1 MANLGE
7 MLRLYGDLR
16 PNEADWLHL
25 LVVDWQV
32 VADLSFS
39 DLVLWIPQ
47 GDGFV
52 AVAHSRPSTGVTV
65 HQDDVVGQRLPPAR
79 VDLMRR
85 ALTEQVIRHSQEP
98 RWTGSYAV
106 REDLV
111 PVVCDG
117 RAIAVMAREANL
129 GIARSPSR
137 LEVNYLALADE
148 LCGMVARGEFP
159 NLSAPAARRGS
170 PRVGDGI
177 VRLDADGVVL
187 YASPNAMS
195 GFHRLGITGPL
206 VNTVL
211 ATGVAE
217 RLEVH
222 STVDETLAVV
232 LMGRAAWRTE
242 VESHGVSLSLRAIPL
257 TEYGQ
262 RRGGL
267 LLMRDVSEI
276 RLREREL
283 LTKDATIREIH
294 HRVKNNL
301 QTVSALLR
309 LQARRSTSEETRA
322 ALGEAQRRVAT
333 IAVVHET
340 LSQTIDESVDFDELI
355 GRILSMTADIATPD
369 TRVSTSFEGSF
380 GRIYASVATSLA
392 VVLTELVANAVE
404 HGLGGRG
411 GGVVVRARRDDAD
424 LEVEVVDDGSGLAG
438 DAPGAGLGT
447 QIVRTLV
454 TGELRGTIAWANRRE
469 GGTIVTL
476 RAHLSEP
483 AGPSRREPADD

>member
-1 MANLGE
+1 
-7 MLRLYGDLR
+7 MLRIHGNLLM
-16 PNEADWLHL
+16 NETEWLHL

-39 DLVLWIPQ
+39 DLVLWIEQ
-47 GDGFV
+47 DDGFV

-79 VDLMRR
+79 VELMRR
-85 ALTEQVIRHSQEP
+85 ALSESTIQHSQEP

-148 LCGMVARGEFP
+148 LCAMIARGEFP

-177 VRLDADGVVL
+177 VRLDSDGVVL

-195 GFHRLGITGPL
+195 GFHRLGVTGPL
-206 VNTVL
+206 VGTVL
-211 ATGVAE
+211 ATGVVE

-242 VESHGVSLSLRAIPL
+242 VESHGVSLSLRSIPL
-257 TEYGQ
+257 TEYGR

-309 LQARRSTSEETRA
+309 LQARRSTSTETRS

-355 GRILSMTADIATPD
+355 GRILSMTADIATPEK
-369 TRVSTSFEGSF
+369 RVSTRFEGSF
-380 GRIYASVATSLA
+380 GRIYANVATSLA

-404 HGLGGRG
+404 HGLGRTG
-411 GGVVVRARRDDAD
+411 GEVVVRARRVEDD
-424 LEVEVVDDGSGLAG
+424 LQVEVVDDGVGLSDG
-438 DAPGAGLGT
+438 APGPGLGT

-454 TGELRGTIAWANRRE
+454 TGELRGGIAWGEGE
-469 GGTIVTL
+469 GGGTVVTL
-476 RAHLSEP
+476 HVHLQEP
-483 AGPSRREPADD
+483 TVRHDSGED